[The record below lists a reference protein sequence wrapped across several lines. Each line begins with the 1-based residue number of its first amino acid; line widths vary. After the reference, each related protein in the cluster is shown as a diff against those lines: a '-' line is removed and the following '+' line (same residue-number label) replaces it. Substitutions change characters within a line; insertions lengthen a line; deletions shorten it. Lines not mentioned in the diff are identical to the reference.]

1 MMKKRFIAFFIL
13 VIALAC
19 LLVSCNKKK
28 DPPKQ
33 DPVINDECVYSPGT
47 DLVVVN
53 DGTVSAEIVDLLFA
67 GIYEARGEVPKMVSD
82 PSGFKHVIFLGKND
96 SELSKKSYTRLERL
110 EKNNA
115 DDVGAVITT
124 DGYSIAIA
132 FDEDI
137 CNSDIA
143 AKLAVDHLI
152 NNIFTSDTLS
162 CDTGVLF
169 EKVVG
174 IIEYQSEIDDRLVE
188 DRWNELLA
196 DLGTVV
202 GENDA
207 AEIVNS
213 LKKCYAL
220 FDDDVVYWLASLYD
234 PTIGGFYYSNSGR
247 DTVGYLP
254 DLESTYQALSFM
266 GGTGLGE
273 NLSVAERIPDWMVKQ
288 IISFAKSLQ
297 DPESGYFYHPQ
308 WGGESFAD
316 RRDFIDGTFDS
327 RKGRDL
333 QWGVNLLRNL
343 GSAPTYDTPLGDKG
357 DGILADGTSVLPT
370 GRNLEQKLGQST
382 VSAVSKVILTNSD
395 SSVPSQLRDVE
406 SLKSYLAKL
415 DVKNDSYYVG
425 NLLESQSK
433 QIVARDKVLDKSGRT
448 TPLADVVKAYFDN
461 SQNPET
467 GMWTDGDEIT
477 YDGVNGL
484 LKISGVYNGIQKEIP
499 NPIRA
504 LNSAMAGITI
514 ETAPTTVCYVLN
526 PWYAITNIIDN
537 VSKYSSS
544 SDKAQVQEDINA
556 LRSEILKNAVE
567 LIDITREK
575 TAKFVKDDGSFSYFP
590 TTSGP
595 NSQGVPVAVT
605 GSNEGDVN
613 ATYMFISGIPN
624 HIFGILG
631 YDFIP
636 VLTRADRYAL
646 WYALDDLG
654 EIVKDEQEEP
664 VPVDFEDES
673 VGTLPFGV
681 TSSATSIGSAIE
693 VVKTNGKNG
702 SPTKAVALTT
712 RPGGSDT
719 VRFGLDNY
727 AIFYNA
733 VIFETDLRFES
744 NGGSGQIE
752 MIPYGSSADA
762 YRLIFDYADG
772 GNVTVRTIND
782 FKSTYVAKEGEWFR
796 LRLEYSFADI
806 DYDRN
811 GTKDLLVKLYVDGN
825 HIATGYT
832 PAAANV
838 LKSGNVSG
846 VRFFSWTA
854 ADATLYIDNLLFKQ
868 GTVEFDPPPVVNK
881 EDTAEKLTFEA
892 STSENIP
899 GKVGTSEMSK
909 ESSLVIE
916 TLTNDEGANKILGLL
931 SSNGVYDKLKFY
943 ITKPSNGLWNSV
955 AFETDL
961 LVKSESGSFE
971 MYFASSYSATAA
983 KLIVTVTNGMVNV
996 NMVDASGDE
1005 SRSVN
1010 VAEINTFFKLRIEL
1024 TTSTRST
1031 LVNIYCN
1038 GELVLTSDKY
1048 FDKPLNTYNVNNL
1061 SVYVKDTTAMTVY
1074 FDNVV
1079 CEQFL
1084 KLSEGESEDIGI
1096 DFEDVTLDDL
1106 AEKIV
1111 FEKAD
1116 SSSVDIFEDVR
1127 EGHIT
1132 SALKLLSPK
1141 NAIDVLRFLSAEG
1154 DESTDTVVFETEIK
1168 LCDADGDNS
1177 FAIYH
1182 KTADGR
1188 IANKLIFGYSASTG
1202 SIFAQN
1208 QYLTSDGNGRDFSQV
1223 LLYEGVGD
1231 YFKLRI
1237 EYSKVSEREV
1247 KTKIFINGVELTFA
1261 ESITPYSGGAIEA
1274 RDISE
1279 VVFETLSTKKLTLC
1293 FDNVELYHE
1302 DMIEDAPPTVEPDI
1316 PPLVGGDGGEIFGD
1330 DYSQN
1335 LDNGS
1340 WTN

>member
-1 MMKKRFIAFFIL
+1 MMLKRLLQIAVFVF
-13 VIALAC
+13 VFAC
-19 LLVSCNKKK
+19 LLVSCNKK
-28 DPPKQ
+28 PKPEKVNE
-33 DPVINDECVYSPGT
+33 DCIFSPGT
-47 DLVVVN
+47 ELAVVH
-53 DGTVSAEIVDLLFA
+53 DGSVDQYYVDLLCTK
-67 GIYEARGEVPKMVSD
+67 IYEARGVAPIVST
-82 PSGFKHVIFLGKND
+82 SSAGYKHAIIIGK
-96 SELSKKSYTRLERL
+96 SSSTLSDKAYNKLSRL
-110 EKNNA
+110 EKKEA
-115 DDVGAVITT
+115 DDVGSVVYT

-137 CNSDIA
+137 CDSDIA
-143 AKLAVDHLI
+143 ATLAIDYLI
-152 NNIFTSDTLS
+152 DTCFKSDSLICNS
-162 CDTGVLF
+162 GFLF

-174 IIEYQSEIDDRLVE
+174 IIEYQTAIDDKEV
-188 DRWNELLA
+188 DNKWAELLLSFEEA
-196 DLGTVV
+196 TN
-202 GENDA
+202 ETEA
-207 AEIVNS
+207 KEIVDS

-234 PTIGGFYYSNSGR
+234 PKIGGFYYSNSGR
-247 DTVGYLP
+247 DTIGYLP
-254 DLESTYQALSFM
+254 DLESTYQAISFM

-273 NLSVAERIPDWMVKQ
+273 NLPVAQRIPDWMVKQ

-308 WGGESFAD
+308 WGGESFAE
-316 RRDFIDGTFDS
+316 RREFIDGTFDS

-333 QWGVNLLRNL
+333 QWGVNLLKNL

-357 DGILADGTSVLPT
+357 DGILADGSSVVPASY
-370 GRNLEQKLGQST
+370 NLEQKLGQST
-382 VSAVSKVILTNSD
+382 VSAVSKVMLTNSD
-395 SSVPSQLRDVE
+395 STVPSHLRDAE
-406 SLKSYLAKL
+406 SLKSYLSKL
-415 DVKNDSYYVG
+415 DVKKDSYYVG

-448 TPLADVVKAYFDN
+448 TPLADVVKEYFDN
-461 SQNPET
+461 TQNPET

-499 NPIRA
+499 NPIQA

-537 VSKYSSS
+537 VSKYNSS
-544 SDKAQVQEDINA
+544 SDKAQVQADIKA
-556 LRSEILKNAVE
+556 LRAEILKNAVA
-567 LIDITREK
+567 LIDITTEK
-575 TAKFVKDDGSFSYFP
+575 TSKFVKEDGSFSYFP

-631 YDFIP
+631 YDIIP

-664 VPVDFEDES
+664 IPVDFEDES

-681 TSSATSIGSAIE
+681 TSSATSIGSAIG

-702 SPTKAVALTT
+702 ASTKAVALKT
-712 RPGGSDT
+712 RPGGADT

-733 VIFETDLRFES
+733 VIFETDLKFES
-744 NGGSGQIE
+744 NVGSGQIE

-762 YRLIFDYADG
+762 YRLIFDYSDG

-825 HIATGYT
+825 YIATGYT

-838 LKSGNVSG
+838 LKAGNVSG

-868 GTVEFDPPPVVNK
+868 GTVELDPPPVVNE
-881 EDTAEKLTFEA
+881 EDEAEKLTFEA

-916 TLTNDEGANKILGLL
+916 TLTSEDGTNKILGLL

-943 ITKPSNGLWNSV
+943 ITKPSEELWNSV
-955 AFETDL
+955 AFETDIS
-961 LVKSESGSFE
+961 VKSDSGSFE
-971 MYFASSYSATAA
+971 MYFASSYSAIAA
-983 KLIVTVTNGMVNV
+983 KLILSAKDGYVNV
-996 NMVDASGDE
+996 KIVDASGNE
-1005 SRSVN
+1005 SESVN
-1010 VAEINTFFKLRIEL
+1010 IAEIDSFFGLRIEL
-1024 TTSTRST
+1024 TASTRST
-1031 LVNIYCN
+1031 LVNVYCN
-1038 GELVLTSDKY
+1038 SDLVLTSDKY

-1084 KLSEGESEDIGI
+1084 KLSEGESEDVGI

-1127 EGHIT
+1127 EGRIT
-1132 SALKLLSPK
+1132 SALKLSSPK

-1177 FAIYH
+1177 FVIYH

-1247 KTKIFINGVELTFA
+1247 KTKIFINGTELTFA
-1261 ESITPYSGGAIEA
+1261 ESRTPYSGGAIEA

-1302 DMIEDAPPTVEPDI
+1302 DMIKDAPPAVEPEL
-1316 PPLVGGDGGEIFGD
+1316 PPLAGGDGGEIFD
-1330 DYSQN
+1330 DDNSQN

-1340 WTN
+1340 WSN